1 MASTAPLPDFR
12 SQFSKDIVCFTRPQF
27 TGILTMKLPLLAVL
41 AASGLASELSAGVV
55 RSGFDST
62 SLGRNDDSSSIARS
76 LEFSSAINFGGT
88 SFTELYVNNNGNVTF
103 ASPLSAFTP
112 FGLASLNRAVIAP
125 FFADVDTRNA
135 ASGVTRY
142 GTGFVDGH
150 AAFGVT
156 WKDVGYYNQKADKLN
171 SFQLVLIDRK
181 DTGVGNFDF
190 EFNYDKIQWEAGDA
204 SRGASGLGGTTASIG
219 FAFPKSGSVFQLGGS
234 GTAGS
239 FLDANSATGLIYN
252 SKGGTNGRYLYQV
265 RAGAVLDPT
274 PIPEPASIVFGLA
287 LAGVCA
293 SGRMRR
299 ARR

>member
-1 MASTAPLPDFR
+1 
-12 SQFSKDIVCFTRPQF
+12 
-27 TGILTMKLPLLAVL
+27 MKLPLLAVL
-41 AASGLASELSAGVV
+41 AATSLMSELSAGVV
-55 RSGFDST
+55 RSGFESA

-103 ASPLSAFTP
+103 TSPLSAFTP

-125 FFADVDTRNA
+125 FFADVDTRHA
-135 ASGVTRY
+135 ASGVTTY
-142 GTGFVDGH
+142 GTGAVDGH

-156 WKDVGYYNQKADKLN
+156 WKDVGYYNKKSDKLN
-171 SFQLVLIDRK
+171 SFQLVLIDRP
-181 DTGVGNFDF
+181 DTGSGNFDF

-219 FAFPKSGSVFQLGGS
+219 FAFPDGDSVFQLGGS
-234 GTAGS
+234 GAGGS

-252 SKGGTNGRYLYQV
+252 TRGGTNGRYLYQV
-265 RAGAVLDPT
+265 RSGEVLPPT

-287 LAGVCA
+287 LVAVCA
-293 SGRMRR
+293 SGRRRR
-299 ARR
+299 ARP